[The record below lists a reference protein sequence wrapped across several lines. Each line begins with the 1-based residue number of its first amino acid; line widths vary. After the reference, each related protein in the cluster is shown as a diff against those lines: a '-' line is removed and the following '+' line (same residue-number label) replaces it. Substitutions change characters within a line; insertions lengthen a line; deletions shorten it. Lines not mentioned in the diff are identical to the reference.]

1 MSWTN
6 GPRVGFDTETTGVDV
21 TTDRIVTAALVYRE
35 PGEEDKVM
43 SWIINP
49 GVPIPENASNVHK
62 ITDEY
67 AQEHGAEPKE
77 ALEDMSSRIVEYL
90 LSEVPIVAYN
100 ATYDV
105 SILENELKRYGLPT
119 VRERIEGN
127 WTVIDPLVLDRA
139 LDKWRKGGRKLI
151 DNLKEHGVANWGNLH
166 TAEDDVIATLD
177 LLDKMIIRH
186 PKLKNMPLQQ
196 LQNFQTM
203 AHRTWAKGFNSYLE
217 RQGKV
222 ADVNETWLG
231 KND

>member
-1 MSWTN
+1 MA
-6 GPRVGFDTETTGVDV
+6 GLLEYDV
-21 TTDRIVTAALVYRE
+21 PV
-35 PGEEDKVM
+35 
-43 SWIINP
+43 
-49 GVPIPENASNVHK
+49 
-62 ITDEY
+62 
-67 AQEHGAEPKE
+67 
-77 ALEDMSSRIVEYL
+77 
-90 LSEVPIVAYN
+90 VAYN

-119 VRERIEGN
+119 VRERIEAN

-177 LLDKMIIRH
+177 LLDKMITRH